1 MLRGGSED
9 RQSTCGFYC
18 AVKPYI
24 IFNPRAGSVINRE
37 KVLSQL
43 TQLSPLALRITRK
56 AGDAEKWARS
66 AVRTKCDYIVV
77 AGGDG
82 NIKRSGEW
90 VSRRRKERSHRNR
103 TAWNGE

>member
-1 MLRGGSED
+1 MLRGASED

-24 IFNPRAGSVINRE
+24 IFNPRAGSVTNRE

-82 NIKRSGEW
+82 
-90 VSRRRKERSHRNR
+90 
-103 TAWNGE
+103 TLNGVVN